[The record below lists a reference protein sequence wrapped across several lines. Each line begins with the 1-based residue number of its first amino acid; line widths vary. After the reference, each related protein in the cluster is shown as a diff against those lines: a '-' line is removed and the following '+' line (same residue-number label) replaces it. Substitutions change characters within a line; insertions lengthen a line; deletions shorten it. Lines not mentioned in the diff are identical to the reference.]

1 VGRLRTLTVGP
12 MMRTDARTVPENTSI
27 QAFCEKFPLGS
38 TERVVAVDGNGR
50 YAGIILVSDAHHANS
65 ETSPDQPKAV
75 SGLLL
80 VKDWMLLPSTNAE
93 QAADLFAKSGS
104 EELVVVDNLDRRRVV
119 GLLTEAYLLRRYAEE
134 LDKGWRD
141 LTGETR

>member
-1 VGRLRTLTVGP
+1 
-12 MMRTDARTVPENTSI
+12 
-27 QAFCEKFPLGS
+27 
-38 TERVVAVDGNGR
+38 
-50 YAGIILVSDAHHANS
+50 
-65 ETSPDQPKAV
+65 
-75 SGLLL
+75 
-80 VKDWMLLPSTNAE
+80 MLLPSTNAE